1 MYRALSSDHIFLT
14 PLSHASASNEKI
26 DSSNFSDTISLH
38 TSNANWPS
46 RKSSSSVL
54 SRIYPSIGE
63 VNAEA
68 VKAVIIPDQ
77 KAVAVLAYRE
87 ILEAIGSGTDGI
99 LEVLGLCVKLDLPDD
114 GDVGGECGTYYEV
127 SEVS

>member
-1 MYRALSSDHIFLT
+1 MLVL
-14 PLSHASASNEKI
+14 SNEKI

-46 RKSSSSVL
+46 RESSSSAL

-77 KAVAVLAYRE
+77 EAVAVLVYCE
-87 ILEAIGSGTDGI
+87 ILEAVGSSTNDI
-99 LEVLGLCVKLDLPDD
+99 LKVLGLCVKVDLPDD
-114 GDVGGECGTYYEV
+114 GDVRGECGTY
-127 SEVS
+127 